1 MDGAG
6 IDRGRPPAGV
16 EGAVHGEALA
26 HDRPGL
32 LVSDH
37 ILEANAH
44 ALEGGGPASYIKSNV
59 VEGLKTASGDK
70 AATK

>member
-1 MDGAG
+1 M
-6 IDRGRPPAGV
+6 
-16 EGAVHGEALA
+16 
-26 HDRPGL
+26 
-32 LVSDH
+32 
-37 ILEANAH
+37 H